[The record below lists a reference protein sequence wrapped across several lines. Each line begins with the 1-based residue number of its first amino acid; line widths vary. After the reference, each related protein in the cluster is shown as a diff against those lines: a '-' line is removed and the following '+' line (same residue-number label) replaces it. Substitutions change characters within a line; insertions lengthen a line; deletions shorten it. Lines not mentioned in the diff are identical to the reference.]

1 MTADLPTNLPA
12 SLPPNLP
19 AGRYS
24 RNARRSA
31 APVTAGRR
39 SVLLSVVGGLVG
51 LGVAW
56 VGYQNLSGAPVSGEQ
71 LAFRLVDQSTVSIRF
86 DVTRDDPSR
95 PAVCILRARSFD
107 GSETGRRE
115 VYVPPGPDAVTTV
128 VATVRTSKPPVAS
141 DVYGCGLVVPSYLVP

>member
-1 MTADLPTNLPA
+1 MTAP
-12 SLPPNLP
+12 LP

-24 RNARRSA
+24 RNAARPPASAPTRSSRRRTVA
-31 APVTAGRR
+31 
-39 SVLLSVVGGLVG
+39 LSVAGGLVG

-56 VGYQNLSGAPVSGEQ
+56 IGYQNLSATPVSGEQ
-71 LAFRLVDQSTVSIRF
+71 LAFTLVDDSTVSIRF

-115 VYVPPGPDAVTTV
+115 VYVPPSTQGVTTV
-128 VATVRTSKPPVAS
+128 ESTVRTAAPPVAS
-141 DVYGCGLVVPSYLVP
+141 DVYGCGLDVPAYLVP